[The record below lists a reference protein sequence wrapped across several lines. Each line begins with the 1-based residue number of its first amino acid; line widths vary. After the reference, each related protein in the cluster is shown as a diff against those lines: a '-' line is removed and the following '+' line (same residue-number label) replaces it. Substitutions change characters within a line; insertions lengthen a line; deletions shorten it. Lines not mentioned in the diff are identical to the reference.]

1 MVLYPRL
8 TRFRTQHHLLACSS
22 SWNTKTHSHLLGK
35 NVPVKSGCTRPE
47 AETREE
53 LSGTE
58 AAPQPVPLS
67 LLAPPQDGRVSLTLS
82 FSQPLC
88 FLIWTGSPSRVLPHP
103 STSTNL
109 VSWLLPPLP
118 QLNFCF
124 LLALICIFTWKSFF
138 FKKTKYF
145 LVQLL

>member
-1 MVLYPRL
+1 M
-8 TRFRTQHHLLACSS
+8 
-22 SWNTKTHSHLLGK
+22 
-35 NVPVKSGCTRPE
+35 PVKSGCTRPE

-88 FLIWTGSPSRVLPHP
+88 FLI
-103 STSTNL
+103 
-109 VSWLLPPLP
+109 
-118 QLNFCF
+118 
-124 LLALICIFTWKSFF
+124 
-138 FKKTKYF
+138 
-145 LVQLL
+145 